1 MIQSRD
7 INKAGRNTKEK
18 ILDAAER
25 LFARVGFH
33 AASLRA
39 ITGEAG
45 ANLAAVNYHFGSKV
59 ALLEAVFE
67 RRLLPLNEIRRT
79 RLEAV
84 QETARKEE
92 RRPTVAETF
101 RAFIEPTLRFRDEGA
116 GAREFIALVGRILS
130 EPNET
135 ARNIFIQQMEPL
147 FWLLFETLHTALP
160 DLTQD
165 LLFWRLQ
172 FAIGAM
178 SHILR
183 MTGKYP
189 PLPNEIRSEK
199 DTEALTERLIA
210 FATAGME
217 AS

>member
-1 MIQSRD
+1 ML
-7 INKAGRNTKEK
+7 KAGRNTKEK

-25 LFARVGFH
+25 RFARLGFH
-33 AASLRA
+33 AASLRS

-45 ANLAAVNYHFGSKV
+45 VNLAAVNYHFGSKL

-67 RRLLPLNEIRRT
+67 RRLLPLNETRRF

-84 QETARKEE
+84 RDAAKKEG
-92 RRPTVAETF
+92 RRPGVEEAM
-101 RAFIEPTLRFRDEGA
+101 RSFIEPTLRFRDEGA

-147 FWLLFETLHTALP
+147 FWLLFETLHEALP
-160 DLTQD
+160 NLSKD
-165 LLFWRLQ
+165 LLFWRLR
-172 FAIGAM
+172 FAIGSM

-189 PLPNEIRSEK
+189 PLPKEIRSEE
-199 DTEALTERLIA
+199 DTEVLTERMIA
-210 FATAGME
+210 FVTAGME
-217 AS
+217 VP